1 MLRIETC
8 NAVSNVGGNG
18 GGHDLPFSFSFFL
31 KRERKKA
38 VLYNITNDSSI
49 FTGNCFPSF
58 ERVPFYILQR
68 VFRFREFRA
77 RERMV

>member
-31 KRERKKA
+31 EREREKK
-38 VLYNITNDSSI
+38 L
-49 FTGNCFPSF
+49 C
-58 ERVPFYILQR
+58 YII
-68 VFRFREFRA
+68 
-77 RERMV
+77 